1 MKLKI
6 IFIIGGN
13 IMMTN
18 NLLSMNEGRNTF
30 VTVKDVLS
38 VIKNEKFVKVN
49 EDIIKMDSKIL
60 RLIEDDVVTELKM
73 DTYFCIVT
81 E

>member
-1 MKLKI
+1 
-6 IFIIGGN
+6 
-13 IMMTN
+13 MMTN

>member
-49 EDIIKMDSKIL
+49 EDIIQFLTKDIAP
-60 RLIEDDVVTELKM
+60 V
-73 DTYFCIVT
+73 
-81 E
+81 